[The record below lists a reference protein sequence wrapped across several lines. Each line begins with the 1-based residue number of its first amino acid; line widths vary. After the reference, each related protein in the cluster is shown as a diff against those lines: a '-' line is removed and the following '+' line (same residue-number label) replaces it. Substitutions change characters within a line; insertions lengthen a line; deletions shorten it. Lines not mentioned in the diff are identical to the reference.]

1 MSALTDAQ
9 ERLALYKEAERVIL
23 TTGQSYQIGTQRFD
37 RGNLGLVQS
46 EIRRLE
52 QQVSLLSVEGQG
64 QRLSHSQAIFG
75 GRR

>member
-37 RGNLGLVQS
+37 RGNLYHVQA

-64 QRLSHSQAIFG
+64 QRLSHSQAICG